1 MAVEMWNREKGCGV
15 CGDHRLLFPEIRDA
29 NREDRSF
36 WWRRIAES
44 PQVSLAER
52 PLLREAFTAD
62 EPGPVAVPLAFGHF
76 GQRRCHLRGG
86 VDRHH
91 VCTVPSGLVNVSP
104 TIRET
109 HS

>member
-1 MAVEMWNREKGCGV
+1 
-15 CGDHRLLFPEIRDA
+15 
-29 NREDRSF
+29 
-36 WWRRIAES
+36 
-44 PQVSLAER
+44 
-52 PLLREAFTAD
+52 
-62 EPGPVAVPLAFGHF
+62 VPLAFGHF